1 MKVRFWKKMSV
12 LMPKS
17 PYWFKIFLAKIFIR
31 CLKDLA
37 NDIVL
42 YNELDLWIKTKSRPQ
57 TSNINWWIN
66 SK

>member
-12 LMPKS
+12 LMPKA
-17 PYWFKIFLAKIFIR
+17 PYWLKMFLAKLFVR

-42 YNELDLWIKTKSRPQ
+42 YNELDLWIKTKARPQ